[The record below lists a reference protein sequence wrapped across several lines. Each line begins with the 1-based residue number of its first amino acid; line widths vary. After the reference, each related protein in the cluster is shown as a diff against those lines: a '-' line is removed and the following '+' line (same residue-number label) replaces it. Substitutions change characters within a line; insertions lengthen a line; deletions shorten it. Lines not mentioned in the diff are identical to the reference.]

1 MNRQERRARD
11 RYAKRYCDAF
21 EKLVQNDKSLNMF
34 KCLVALMRSGK
45 TFWAI
50 YHHIPYLLDNTD
62 CKIAIITAPLT
73 GIIMQNIKQ
82 LKAVC
87 FKNGY
92 YYCEKPADV
101 EYALENNF
109 KAVCTY

>member
-11 RYAKRYCDAF
+11 RYAKRYCDTF

-50 YHHIPYLLDNTD
+50 HHQQ
-62 CKIAIITAPLT
+62 K
-73 GIIMQNIKQ
+73 
-82 LKAVC
+82 KAS
-87 FKNGY
+87 
-92 YYCEKPADV
+92 
-101 EYALENNF
+101 
-109 KAVCTY
+109 